1 MLLGKKVG
9 EILWNIL
16 GVCPRSWH
24 PINEILGISAEIPA
38 VFLYANKWT
47 GGCGFLESFRMGA
60 GHHKDQGQ
68 TGVWGGLG
76 VSSFTSQLPGR
87 EEGLRH
93 SCPPVADDVIS
104 HTYGIKPP

>member
-1 MLLGKKVG
+1 VLLGKKVG

-68 TGVWGGLG
+68 TGVWGGWE
-76 VSSFTSQLPGR
+76 FPALPLNFQG
-87 EEGLRH
+87 GKK
-93 SCPPVADDVIS
+93 
-104 HTYGIKPP
+104 G